1 MALLYFQLL
10 NSLPIC
16 EGAVVRGGGGGHV
29 GGGLPVGG
37 EGGPGAGAR
46 VQEAP
51 GVGGCVEA
59 GGRV

>member
-1 MALLYFQLL
+1 MALLYFQLV

-51 GVGGCVEA
+51 GV
-59 GGRV
+59 